1 LIDPTQLASIAE
13 KLAYWRYSRS
23 SRPTQEGKAA
33 PRSEVRQ
40 RIEAA
45 AWAAFFIWIGSAIL
59 ANVGWGWFLA
69 GLGAIV
75 LAAQAALQVVGEK
88 VEAAWLSWELLSLK
102 WPLAPLLMILLG
114 IGILWQAFFARPG
127 PRP

>member
-1 LIDPTQLASIAE
+1 MNKS
-13 KLAYWRYSRS
+13 S

-88 VEAAWLSWELLSLK
+88 VEAAWLICGAVFLAAGLWELLSLK